1 MSLKFFLRKDY
12 VREDDVREDDVR
24 EDYFGGGELFYRI
37 KLMLFLLWICGLR
50 LSRLLFGF
58 VLTFVLV
65 LSPISPAKALTSE
78 FRSHDL
84 LGLLGMP
91 IQISQ
96 GFEYLMPK
104 TTPEIKQ
111 GIKIV
116 EVSRLPN
123 QGRNKITVNAEQ
135 TYQAFTICR
144 PLSDGQGCQEQIF
157 IEDLIT
163 GKFYQIQGI
172 PLSWRPFTNLTWTRE
187 TYLEFDRWSNP
198 HYGFHYVVDMSQK
211 KLVNISALEK

>member
-1 MSLKFFLRKDY
+1 MNLKFFLREDY
-12 VREDDVREDDVR
+12 VRED
-24 EDYFGGGELFYRI
+24 YFNGGELFYRI
-37 KLMLFLLWICGLR
+37 QLMFFLFWICGRR
-50 LSRLLFGF
+50 LNRFVFGF

-65 LSPISPAKALTSE
+65 LSLISTVKALTPE
-78 FRSHDL
+78 FTPYDL

-91 IQISQ
+91 IEINQ
-96 GFEYLMPK
+96 GFEYLTPK
-104 TTPEIKQ
+104 ITPEVKQ

-123 QGRNKITVNAEQ
+123 QGRDKITVNAEQ

-163 GKFYQIQGI
+163 GKFYHIQGI

-198 HYGFHYVVDMSQK
+198 HYGFHYVVDISQK